1 MDLGRT
7 RLEQMLKV
15 LDVDGAV
22 RRVRGGW
29 LSTGAQWGYDGERYA
44 RVSHERDRERQAMR
58 DYLGTD
64 GCRMEFLRRELDDP
78 GATRC
83 GRCDGCA
90 GPFIDTSVSEASLA
104 GARGELARPG
114 VDVPPRA
121 MWPTGL
127 PAVGV
132 PLSGKIA
139 VAERAE
145 TGRAVGRLTDIGWG
159 TRLRALLAEDAP
171 DILVPEDLL
180 GAAVAVLTAWGWEQR
195 PAGVVLMSSRRRPQ
209 LVGSLAERLAAIGR
223 LPMLGQV
230 DRHGGEGASRVNSA
244 QRVRAL
250 HEAITA
256 GPELARA
263 LGNLGGSPVLLV
275 DDLADTGWTMTLAAR
290 ALRRA
295 GSGPIL
301 PFVLAVAGAR

>member
-1 MDLGRT
+1 
-7 RLEQMLKV
+7 
-15 LDVDGAV
+15 VDGAV

-29 LSTGAQWGYDGERYA
+29 RSTGSPWVYDAERYA

-78 GATRC
+78 GAAPC

-90 GPFIDTSVSEASLA
+90 GPFIDTWVSEASLV

-114 VDVPPRA
+114 VDVAARA

-132 PLSGKIA
+132 PLSGRIA
-139 VAERAE
+139 VGDRAE
-145 TGRAVGRLTDIGWG
+145 PGRAVGRLTDIGWG
-159 TRLRALLAEDAP
+159 TRLRALFAEDAP
-171 DILVPEDLL
+171 DSLVPDDVLR
-180 GAAVAVLTAWGWEQR
+180 AAVAVLTTWGWEQR
-195 PAGVVLMSSRRRPQ
+195 PAGVVLMSSRRRPN
-209 LVGSLAERLAAIGR
+209 LVGSLAERLASIGR
-223 LPMLGQV
+223 LPLLGRL
-230 DRHGGEGASRVNSA
+230 DRRGGEKASRVNSA
-244 QRVRAL
+244 QRVRML
-250 HEAITA
+250 HDAITV
-256 GPELARA
+256 GPDLLCGLGR
-263 LGNLGGSPVLLV
+263 LGNAPVLLV
-275 DDLADTGWTMTLAAR
+275 DDYADTGWTLALAAQ

-295 GSGPIL
+295 GAGPVL